1 MKDCGMG
8 CGEEKRAE
16 LMEVRRRAAR
26 TLLPLGGRDGDN
38 HETLPHTSRVVANA
52 IFSLMPSLVCKTCS
66 LSPHTSRVVANAI
79 FSLMPCLACKTCSL
93 FSCPPPPPPRPSD
106 QATEALVAV
115 EEGNLVLAEDL
126 GSDLIVPAL
135 VGEWR
140 LLYTSSNA
148 MEYNQVQSGLNGS
161 FFFHFYDGRLF

>member
-79 FSLMPCLACKTCSL
+79 FSLMPCLVCKTCSL
-93 FSCPPPPPPRPSD
+93 FSFPPPPSPPLRPGHRSACGGRRG
-106 QATEALVAV
+106 QPRARGGSRLRSHSPCLGGRVASALYFQQCN
-115 EEGNLVLAEDL
+115 G
-126 GSDLIVPAL
+126 
-135 VGEWR
+135 
-140 LLYTSSNA
+140 
-148 MEYNQVQSGLNGS
+148 VQSGLNGI
-161 FFFHFYDGRLF
+161 FFFYFYDGRLF